1 MRIKSVQYNLS
12 RVDGA
17 TWVNIEFKIRNKA
30 TSATRRRMMETL
42 CPTES
47 SLLNILEIFVRS
59 IEK

>member
-1 MRIKSVQYNLS
+1 MKTKSVQQILS
-12 RVDGA
+12 RVDSA

-30 TSATRRRMMETL
+30 TGATRRRMMQTL

-47 SLLNILEIFVRS
+47 SLLNILEVFVRS